1 MKIKRFFA
9 PDMKTALK
17 QVREEQGADA
27 VILST
32 RKVEGGMEI
41 VSAIDYDHRLMAHE
55 GGAESGMMQH
65 QGLREDEG
73 HISEKDLLEKP
84 AISNIEWSQ
93 DPALLAMRQEL
104 NTLRELM
111 QHQMEHL
118 VGKKQLEQNPI
129 HAPLMKKLGRLG
141 VSESIASRVVAGV
154 RSQTTEQGW
163 REVLYG
169 LASQINVMEDDIVN
183 KGGMVALVGST
194 GVGKTTTIA
203 KLAVRFS
210 KRHGSQQLALVTTD
224 NYRVGA
230 ENQLSIYG
238 KILGVP
244 VHKARTPD
252 ELLKLLKGL
261 RDKKLILI
269 DTAGLGQK
277 DAPQQEMVQIL
288 NKIRQVRVYM
298 VASASSQARMLD
310 ELITHYGRHQLHGC
324 ILTKLD
330 EAAWLGDS
338 LSVLIEQGIPLTYLS
353 DGQSVPDHL
362 KPAKV
367 SSVVAQLMST
377 ERADTSVKRGALRD
391 NLTDRHRVAAVI

>member
-41 VSAIDYDHRLMAHE
+41 VSAIDYDQRLME
-55 GGAESGMMQH
+55 QQGGPEPGMVENPAS
-65 QGLREDEG
+65 RKEKII
-73 HISEKDLLEKP
+73 ISANDYQEKP
-84 AISNIEWSQ
+84 EIPSIEWSQ
-93 DPALLAMRQEL
+93 DPALIAMRQEL

-111 QHQMEHL
+111 QHQMEHI
-118 VGKKQLEQNPI
+118 VGHKQLEQNPI
-129 HAPLMKKLGRLG
+129 HAPLIKKLGRLG
-141 VSESIASRVVAGV
+141 VSETTASRVVAGV

-163 REVLYG
+163 REALYG
-169 LASQINVMEDDIVN
+169 LASQINVMEDDILT

-203 KLAVRFS
+203 KLAVRFC
-210 KRHGSQQLALVTTD
+210 KRHSSQQLALVTTD

-252 ELLKLLKGL
+252 ELVKLLKGL

-269 DTAGLGQK
+269 DTAGIGQK
-277 DAPQQEMVQIL
+277 DASQQEMVQIL
-288 NKIRQVRVYM
+288 NKIRQVRIYM
-298 VASASSQARMLD
+298 VAAASSQARMLD
-310 ELITHYGRHQLHGC
+310 DLITQYGRHKLHGS
-324 ILTKLD
+324 ILTKID

-362 KPAKV
+362 KPARV
-367 SSVVAQLMST
+367 SSIVTQLMST
-377 ERADTSVKRGALRD
+377 ERADTSVTGGSLRD
-391 NLTDRHRVAAVI
+391 NLNDRHRVAAAI

>member
-41 VSAIDYDHRLMAHE
+41 VSAIDYDQRLME
-55 GGAESGMMQH
+55 QGGPEPEVVNHPASRYEKSVYPTDEH
-65 QGLREDEG
+65 QV
-73 HISEKDLLEKP
+73 KP
-84 AISNIEWSQ
+84 EIPSIEWSQ
-93 DPALLAMRQEL
+93 DPALMAMRQEL

-111 QHQMEHL
+111 QHQMEHI
-118 VGKKQLEQNPI
+118 VGHKQLDQNPI
-129 HAPLMKKLGRLG
+129 HAPLIKKLGRLG
-141 VSESIASRVVAGV
+141 VSETTASRVVAGV

-163 REVLYG
+163 REALYG
-169 LASQINVMEDDIVN
+169 LASQINVMEDDILTQ
-183 KGGMVALVGST
+183 GGMVALVGST

-203 KLAVRFS
+203 KLAVRFC
-210 KRHGSQQLALVTTD
+210 KRHSSQQLALITTD

-244 VHKARTPD
+244 VHKARKPD
-252 ELLKLLKGL
+252 ELVKLLKGL

-277 DAPQQEMVQIL
+277 DAPQQEMIQTL

-298 VASASSQARMLD
+298 VAAASSQARMLD
-310 ELITHYGRHQLHGC
+310 DLITQYGPRKLRGS

-338 LSVLIEQGIPLTYLS
+338 LSVLIEQEIPLTYLS

-362 KPAKV
+362 KPARV
-367 SSVVAQLMST
+367 SSIVTQLMST
-377 ERADTSVKRGALRD
+377 ERADTSVIRGGRRD
-391 NLTDRHRVAAVI
+391 NLTDRHRVAAAV